1 MAEPRDQPP
10 MSRRFKAPFVLL
22 EDRASIDAAG
32 RLFTRPVEVVRCD
45 DLAAVSAGLARVQ
58 SGLDRGL
65 HAAGFLAYEAWPAL
79 EPARCRRPGVA
90 PAGPLLWFGLFA
102 GFEAI
107 SGGVLDGLFGDLAP
121 PPPIRDVRLG
131 QSREQHVAKIETV
144 KTLIA
149 AGDAYQVNLTFPIR
163 FHYAG
168 DPLALYAALRA
179 RQPVAHGAVV
189 ALGESTV
196 LSVSPELFV
205 SVEGGRAVTRPMKGT
220 AARGADEAADQGA
233 RRRLAADPKERAE
246 NLMIVDLLRNDLSR
260 VCQVGSVRVP
270 ALHTVETYPTFH
282 ALTSTV
288 TGDLRPGAG
297 LRDILEAL
305 FPCGSVVGAPKIRAG
320 EIIAELEGEGR
331 GPYTG
336 AVGAAGPD
344 GDLAFNVA
352 IRTAVLAADGE
363 GRFGVGGGIVA
374 DSDPG
379 AEYDEALLKGR
390 VLTDLAEDF
399 QLIETLRWTP
409 AGFVRLGG
417 HLARLTSS
425 ARRLGFAAD
434 LRSIKRQVRTA
445 ALAWHSS
452 ADRRVRLLLHRDGSL
467 IIADSALGEEPE
479 HTLRLGLF
487 DQALDAGD
495 PFLRHKTTRRSVHE
509 AASAAAAG
517 AGVDEMVLL
526 NRSGGIADGAR
537 NSIFVEH
544 EGRLLTPPVRAGALP
559 GVLRADLIAHG
570 VALEAELSLE
580 DLRARPVLIGN
591 SLRGLRCCTLG

>member
-1 MAEPRDQPP
+1 
-10 MSRRFKAPFVLL
+10 MSHGFRPPFVLL
-22 EDRASIDAAG
+22 EDRVSIDGAG
-32 RLFTRPVEVVRCD
+32 RLFTHPVEVVRCD
-45 DLAAVSAGLARVQ
+45 DLAAVRAGLDRVQ
-58 SGLDRGL
+58 SGLDLGL

-79 EPARCRRPGVA
+79 ERASRVPPHFA

-107 SGGVLDGLFGDLAP
+107 AGRDLDGLFGDLAP
-121 PPPIRDVRLG
+121 PPPIHDVQLG
-131 QSREQHVAKIETV
+131 HSREQHIAKVEAV
-144 KTLIA
+144 KTLIE

-163 FHYAG
+163 FHCAG

-179 RQPVAHGAVV
+179 RQPVAHGGVV

-205 SVEGGRAVTRPMKGT
+205 SVEGGHVVTRPMKGT
-220 AARGADEAADQGA
+220 AARGADAAADCEA
-233 RRRLAADPKERAE
+233 RARLAADPKERAE

-270 ALHTVETYPTFH
+270 ALRTVETYPTFH

-288 TGDLRPGAG
+288 TGDLQPGAR

-305 FPCGSVVGAPKIRAG
+305 FPCGSIVGAPKIRAG

-331 GPYTG
+331 GLYTG

-374 DSDPG
+374 DSDPD

-409 AGFVRLGG
+409 AGFVRLEG
-417 HLARLTSS
+417 HLGRLMSS
-425 ARRLGFAAD
+425 AERLGFAAD
-434 LRSIKRQVRTA
+434 RGSIERQVLEA
-445 ALAWHSS
+445 AMVWQGD
-452 ADRRVRLLLHRDGSL
+452 ADRRGRLLLHRDGSL
-467 IIADSALGEEPE
+467 GIAESALDEEPE
-479 HTLRLGLF
+479 RTLRLGVYDL
-487 DQALDAGD
+487 ALDAGD
-495 PFLRHKTTRRSVHE
+495 SFLRHKTTRRLVHE
-509 AASAAAAG
+509 AATAAAAA

-526 NRSGGIADGAR
+526 NRSGGVADGAR

-544 EGRLLTPPVRAGALP
+544 EGRLLTPAVHAGALP
-559 GVLRADLIAHG
+559 GVLRADLIAQG
-570 VALEAELSLE
+570 SAFEAVLSLE
-580 DLRARPVLIGN
+580 DLQARPFLIGN
-591 SLRGLRCCTLG
+591 SLRGMRRCILSRGLRQAP